1 MKQTGLFIVVQ
12 RRRGLGKFLE
22 RQIEKAARISAS
34 RGFWAR
40 CEVHNLEKEVKKGG
54 KLTREK
60 RKTMIGKGMLKV
72 REISKR
78 RMGKTK
84 KRMKSSTTKITR

>member
-1 MKQTGLFIVVQ
+1 M
-12 RRRGLGKFLE
+12 
-22 RQIEKAARISAS
+22 
-34 RGFWAR
+34 
-40 CEVHNLEKEVKKGG
+40 KKGG
-54 KLTREK
+54 KLTRER

-78 RMGKTK
+78 RMGNTK